1 MSQET
6 KEEIAS
12 HIGAINEWLKAFLR
26 NIARRQVEEGQGRSL
41 MNCVKEAFHTAFKA
55 VTECFRFICET
66 VRQGWLKLK
75 EGVRWVVQEVKE
87 LVRCAVSCIR
97 QLFQM
102 DVSSGYA
109 LWCQSGVLGSWFSVG
124 FMGNS
129 VEAVELYTFMLCD
142 ICKIFHLIY
151 MFIFT
156 LSFGNNNPW

>member
-109 LWCQSGVLGSWFSVG
+109 L
-124 FMGNS
+124 
-129 VEAVELYTFMLCD
+129 
-142 ICKIFHLIY
+142 
-151 MFIFT
+151 
-156 LSFGNNNPW
+156 